1 MKYTQIPTTAFQQM
15 QMNAGIMCTG
25 FNPTTGEITDDSI
38 IGATTGGININIVPN
53 YSDMGEDV
61 DNCPKNTKELKRV
74 DNWEVTA
81 SGTFVTVSSST
92 AKSLIGAADVSGNKI
107 TPRVDLADSDFADI
121 WFVGDYSDKNGPTN
135 GGFMAVKILNALSTG
150 GFSIQTADREK
161 GQFAFEY
168 AGHTSVSTQNIVPAE
183 IYVKAGT
190 AEL

>member
-135 GGFMAVKILNALSTG
+135 GGF
-150 GFSIQTADREK
+150 
-161 GQFAFEY
+161 
-168 AGHTSVSTQNIVPAE
+168 TSRCIVTM
-183 IYVKAGT
+183 VRSGSGS
-190 AEL
+190 